1 MCDSGENIHFGVQ
14 LIKAYA
20 KYWIISQRNSAIR
33 QGKSIY
39 QMSYSWG
46 FPLKFRF
53 CNGHEHLAYRIMKIG
68 DLVENHTDSKYYSQF
83 TLGAYPDYEPSS
95 NPSFQWLIVKVY
107 VVITSANK
115 LVLSLCAFF
124 L

>member
-1 MCDSGENIHFGVQ
+1 
-14 LIKAYA
+14 
-20 KYWIISQRNSAIR
+20 
-33 QGKSIY
+33 
-39 QMSYSWG
+39 
-46 FPLKFRF
+46 
-53 CNGHEHLAYRIMKIG
+53 MKIG
-68 DLVENHTDSKYYSQF
+68 DLVENHTDSKYNSQF